1 MALLDLD
8 GDGKFSYEDLLRV
21 YTNTVQEPTPNAASS
36 PVVLR
41 KNERTRDMIVD
52 EVNNGFF
59 SPTPSLRK
67 SIQARPRMSDLD
79 EIRQRFESVNEAGSG
94 LVGYEGLCKMYE
106 GAEKSDIDKLMTII
120 DLDGDGKFSYEDLLR
135 VYTNAEQQP
144 TQNAVSSP
152 VVLRKNERR
161 MRNMVMDE
169 VNNGFFSPIQQSS
182 TPSLGKSVQDVSSSQ
197 QLDPN
202 INRASKVWS
211 WISDWGDLPVDGS
224 YNNAPQDHSSPVPP
238 FLDDEDGISSTK
250 TTLQSMCGNSDTM
263 DSEAVKR
270 LCKHVEATP
279 EDEDDLRALLLE
291 LDAEKKGSVSMERF
305 AQALHAAKC
314 GAAVTST
321 PSPTYGARRK
331 RFSQHTI
338 GEPFSAKP
346 EFSFDSSRSP
356 FTSQVVSEEQPSL
369 SVLNV
374 DNTGYIKISS
384 LLKRWHDMGVN
395 TTENKDNDLERI
407 LKMTLPI
414 DSLGRVSVSDVT
426 SLLES
431 AISDDIGQYDSS
443 LRCVALASFRSE
455 IEILKK
461 RMEEIEGENIQLKQT
476 SSKAAEEKKRL
487 MKEAD
492 ESLESAIKTSAQKLE
507 HERSLHTIKL
517 NETKREFQNRNQ
529 TRLAIYEGEI
539 EQLKAQLHESR
550 SREKELSSGCK
561 DAKDEL
567 DYVQEQLRKALRE
580 VQEKEKE
587 CIRLKGNLSIRLES
601 TCTFDHEDQLTHI
614 KELEEQIAH
623 CIKMNEELKE
633 EKQTVQ
639 DKHDLLQQEY
649 DALKTKYSN
658 FKRQSK
664 EQRSA
669 QNSRHHSSMKSRDK
683 PIDTAM
689 MKRQGSD
696 RDEPDEGLKDEKER
710 VFATTHLLENF
721 TNITAENEN
730 LRQRVEV
737 QLKSLAEAQLSLQ
750 QQVQHYRSENC
761 QLQILLNKVEAG
773 FQEKLTEAKDEYQ
786 VKLQTQI
793 DQNEEQIKMPF
804 SDLEEERK
812 NNHLLQEI
820 LANQYKQAMIEHQGY
835 KLREE
840 QYLQAI
846 AKFKEEKE
854 SLVEV
859 DFPETSDELMAQTT
873 LPPITLKPSSYIET
887 LALMKSQLDA
897 VRESLK
903 HTKRTP
909 EASHTQNDIIKKL
922 YAELANLR
930 VIKEQNDQS
939 YREQMENLE
948 SCVQSIAMKH
958 EREISDIKN
967 ELDNERKTTQM
978 LTLRSAQTALELS
991 GYKDREDHYLQQIA
1005 KHEQEFSV
1013 INNELDNERKTT
1025 QMLTSQSAQT
1035 ALELS
1040 GYKDREEHYLQQ
1052 IAKLKEENESL
1063 VETDLPETSDEL
1075 IAQATLPP
1083 ITLKPSSYDE
1093 TLALMKSHLDAV
1105 RESLKHRKRTPETSQ
1120 MQRDHIKQLYTE
1132 LAALNVL
1139 KEKNDQTFNKQRAD
1153 LESCMQTMAMK
1164 HEQEVSA
1171 LNNELDNER
1180 KTTQMLTSECA
1191 QTALELSGYKD
1202 REEHYLQQIAKLK
1215 EENES
1220 LVETDLP
1227 ESSDELM
1234 AQATLPS
1241 ITLKPSSY
1249 DETLALMK
1257 SHLDAVSES
1266 LKPRKRTP
1274 ETSQMQRDLIK
1285 QLYTELAALSVLK
1298 EKSDQ
1303 TFNKQRADWESC
1315 MQTMAMKHEQAVSA
1329 INSELDNE
1337 RKTTQMLTSQ
1347 SAQNT
1352 LELSGYKDRV
1362 EHYLQQ
1368 IEKHEQEFSAIN
1380 IELDNERKTIQMLTS
1395 QSAQTALELSGY
1407 KDREEHYLQHI
1418 AKLNEE
1424 NVSLVETDH
1433 PETSDE
1439 LLAQATLPPITLK
1452 PSSYDETL
1460 ALMKSH
1466 LDAVRESLKH
1476 RKRTPETSQM
1486 QSDLI
1491 KQLYTGLAT
1500 LSVLKEKSD
1509 QNFNKERADLES
1521 CVQTM
1526 AMKHEQEVSA
1536 INNELDN
1543 ERKTT
1548 QMLTSQSAQTALEL
1562 SGYKDREDHYLQQI
1576 AKHEQEFSAM
1586 NNELDNERKTTQ
1598 MLAQTALELS
1608 GYKDQVRHYLQQIAI
1623 LKEENEPFVE
1633 TDFPETSGELMAQAT
1648 LPPFTIKSS
1657 SYDETLALMKSH
1669 LDAVR
1674 ESLKQTKRTPET
1686 SQMQSDLIKQLY
1698 TGLTTLSVLKE
1709 KSDQTFN
1716 KERADLDSCVQSMAM
1731 KHEQKVS
1738 AINNELDNERKTTQ
1752 MLTSQSAQAALELSG
1767 YKDRE
1772 DHYLQQIA
1780 KHEQEFSAM
1789 NNELDNERKTTQMLT
1804 SQCAQ
1809 NALELNGCK
1818 DQVQHYL
1825 QQIAILK
1832 EENESLVETDFPET
1846 SGELMAQATLPPFTL
1861 KPSSYD
1867 ETLALMKSHLDAV
1880 RESLK
1885 QTKRTPETSQ
1895 MQSDLIKQLYTE
1907 LATLSVLK
1915 EKRDQ
1920 TFNKERADLDSCVQS
1935 MTMKHE
1941 QEVTAIN
1948 NELDNERKTTQMLT
1962 SQCAQTALEL
1972 SGYKDREDHYLQQI
1986 AKHEQEVSAMNNE
1999 LDNERKTTQMLT
2011 LQSAQTALELNGC
2024 KDREKHYLQQIAKL
2038 KEENVSIV
2046 ETDFPETSDE
2056 LMAQTTL
2063 PPLTVTPSSYNETLA
2078 FMKSHLDA
2086 IKESLKHRKRTPE
2099 ISQMQI
2105 DLITQ
2110 LYTELAALRVLKE
2123 KSDQNFNK
2131 ERSDLEFYVQS
2142 MALKHK
2148 QELSEINNELDSERK
2163 TTQVLTLQIAQTA
2176 LELSGCKDQVEHYLQ
2191 QIAILKEENESL
2203 VETDFP
2209 ETSVELMAQA
2219 TLPPFTLKPSS
2230 YDETLALM
2238 KSHLD
2243 AVRESL
2249 KQTKRKPETFQMQS
2263 DLIKQLYTGLA
2274 TLSVLKEKS
2283 DQNFNKGKAD
2293 LESCVQSMTM
2303 KHEQEVSAI
2312 KNELETT
2319 QRLTLQS
2326 AQTALELSRYKDQ
2339 VEHCLQQIAKL
2350 KEENESLVET
2360 DLPESSDEL
2369 MAQATLPSITLKPSS
2384 YDEIL
2389 AYMKSHLDAVRNS
2402 LSHTKRTRDCAQAQ
2416 SQLMKLLYKDIG
2428 TIRVFNEQVDHLHKK
2443 ELADLDSNLQ
2453 SATFKCAQIMVQ
2465 YDEHEADRRNIQK
2478 SKEMLESQISQM
2490 AIEVSRIKEREE
2502 FYLQQITK
2510 LKEEKE
2516 SLINTDFPDCND
2528 ESFSTTNESNHPL
2541 RHEETLGQMKSA
2553 MNRLRQSLSRA
2564 IQTSE
2569 TLKQKEILVR
2579 KLSGDIDSLRS
2590 HDEQS
2595 SIIHGEEKAKL
2606 LLSINQCNEE
2616 IRLLR
2621 AHLETLTARYSE
2633 AAQEVVTSSN
2643 LILKDHELLFKLQEK
2658 LTNKEAEVEKYK
2670 NELESV
2676 RERQHEE
2683 VKIAL
2688 DKHDQEVSEALR
2700 KDREIKSLQEQ
2711 LRRHNSSKLDEL
2723 TGEISLEPEHLRPNR
2738 KMVEV
2743 GVLTETQQP
2752 SETMSVHGQENK
2764 EMLRKTSCYIINMMK
2779 VIQTE
2784 VNNLKTLIL
2793 CSKDQFRLDV
2803 AKTTSHLT
2811 ESFILLKQKEISSLV
2826 VQLMKQH
2833 EEEISD
2839 LQEKLTLKCG
2849 SEVKSDLISMLNTK
2863 DHQLQEANGRLE
2875 LTRREHEEQVMQ
2887 LQDEKRHLVEQ
2898 CQAECKAKQDC
2909 EQNMKEI
2916 ILKHSDAL
2924 AQAKTLAEEQT
2935 NSLRQFCIEA
2945 MNCPIDTLQDY
2956 SHSTLIHLI
2965 QDQMKRVH
2973 ETLSNELSEAQKIA
2987 QVQTDSLQKLCIES
3001 AHCSREMLQ
3010 GLSYTGLLGCI
3021 KDKIE
3026 KMSHKHSSDLNEANT
3041 IAELQTA
3048 HLKDFCTAAMNCG
3061 EEIVCNLNHAGTL
3074 EYLRDEIQR
3083 RMSKHSEALTQAT
3096 MLAEEQTNS
3105 LRQLYTEVTNCSTNT
3120 VQDCDH
3126 NGLVDL
3132 IRCEMKRA
3140 HDKHIKELSKAVHIS
3155 EVQTDD
3161 LRELCNTAI
3170 GSELDDE
3177 LNSFTHEDLL
3187 RYIRVELEK
3196 IKDNMLQESTRAQLL
3211 GDELTVITQR
3221 YEGVESTLLEEHD
3234 EEVRSLCQQKDLL
3247 AQQLE
3252 AMKDHYEQLLVQSSE
3267 QPQGK
3272 LVEELQN
3279 AKGEVEQALLQK
3291 TNEVEHLICQSEEL
3305 RQERKV
3311 FLEII
3316 KQLCSQFKPIEL
3328 DNTI

>member
-1 MALLDLD
+1 M
-8 GDGKFSYEDLLRV
+8 
-21 YTNTVQEPTPNAASS
+21 
-36 PVVLR
+36 
-41 KNERTRDMIVD
+41 
-52 EVNNGFF
+52 
-59 SPTPSLRK
+59 
-67 SIQARPRMSDLD
+67 
-79 EIRQRFESVNEAGSG
+79 
-94 LVGYEGLCKMYE
+94 CH
-106 GAEKSDIDKLMTII
+106 
-120 DLDGDGKFSYEDLLR
+120 
-135 VYTNAEQQP
+135 
-144 TQNAVSSP
+144 
-152 VVLRKNERR
+152 
-161 MRNMVMDE
+161 
-169 VNNGFFSPIQQSS
+169 
-182 TPSLGKSVQDVSSSQ
+182 
-197 QLDPN
+197 N
-202 INRASKVWS
+202 I
-211 WISDWGDLPVDGS
+211 
-224 YNNAPQDHSSPVPP
+224 
-238 FLDDEDGISSTK
+238 T
-250 TTLQSMCGNSDTM
+250 
-263 DSEAVKR
+263 
-270 LCKHVEATP
+270 
-279 EDEDDLRALLLE
+279 
-291 LDAEKKGSVSMERF
+291 
-305 AQALHAAKC
+305 
-314 GAAVTST
+314 
-321 PSPTYGARRK
+321 
-331 RFSQHTI
+331 
-338 GEPFSAKP
+338 
-346 EFSFDSSRSP
+346 
-356 FTSQVVSEEQPSL
+356 
-369 SVLNV
+369 
-374 DNTGYIKISS
+374 
-384 LLKRWHDMGVN
+384 
-395 TTENKDNDLERI
+395 
-407 LKMTLPI
+407 
-414 DSLGRVSVSDVT
+414 
-426 SLLES
+426 
-431 AISDDIGQYDSS
+431 
-443 LRCVALASFRSE
+443 
-455 IEILKK
+455 
-461 RMEEIEGENIQLKQT
+461 
-476 SSKAAEEKKRL
+476 
-487 MKEAD
+487 
-492 ESLESAIKTSAQKLE
+492 
-507 HERSLHTIKL
+507 
-517 NETKREFQNRNQ
+517 
-529 TRLAIYEGEI
+529 
-539 EQLKAQLHESR
+539 
-550 SREKELSSGCK
+550 
-561 DAKDEL
+561 
-567 DYVQEQLRKALRE
+567 
-580 VQEKEKE
+580 
-587 CIRLKGNLSIRLES
+587 
-601 TCTFDHEDQLTHI
+601 
-614 KELEEQIAH
+614 
-623 CIKMNEELKE
+623 
-633 EKQTVQ
+633 
-639 DKHDLLQQEY
+639 
-649 DALKTKYSN
+649 
-658 FKRQSK
+658 
-664 EQRSA
+664 
-669 QNSRHHSSMKSRDK
+669 
-683 PIDTAM
+683 
-689 MKRQGSD
+689 
-696 RDEPDEGLKDEKER
+696 
-710 VFATTHLLENF
+710 LENE
-721 TNITAENEN
+721 I

-737 QLKSLAEAQLSLQ
+737 QLKCLAEAQLSLQ

-786 VKLQTQI
+786 VKLGSTQTEI

-812 NNHLLQEI
+812 NNHILQEI

-978 LTLRSAQTALELS
+978 LTLQSAQTALELS

-1153 LESCMQTMAMK
+1153 LESCMQTMGMK

-1315 MQTMAMKHEQAVSA
+1315 IQTMAMKHEQAVSA

-1337 RKTTQMLTSQ
+1337 KKTTQMLTSQ

-1418 AKLNEE
+1418 AKLNEQ

-1598 MLAQTALELS
+1598 MLTSQCAQNALELS
-1608 GYKDQVRHYLQQIAI
+1608 VYKIQVQHYLQQIAI
-1623 LKEENEPFVE
+1623 LKEENESLVE

-1698 TGLTTLSVLKE
+1698 T
-1709 KSDQTFN
+1709 
-1716 KERADLDSCVQSMAM
+1716 
-1731 KHEQKVS
+1731 
-1738 AINNELDNERKTTQ
+1738 
-1752 MLTSQSAQAALELSG
+1752 
-1767 YKDRE
+1767 
-1772 DHYLQQIA
+1772 
-1780 KHEQEFSAM
+1780 
-1789 NNELDNERKTTQMLT
+1789 
-1804 SQCAQ
+1804 
-1809 NALELNGCK
+1809 
-1818 DQVQHYL
+1818 
-1825 QQIAILK
+1825 
-1832 EENESLVETDFPET
+1832 
-1846 SGELMAQATLPPFTL
+1846 
-1861 KPSSYD
+1861 
-1867 ETLALMKSHLDAV
+1867 
-1880 RESLK
+1880 
-1885 QTKRTPETSQ
+1885 
-1895 MQSDLIKQLYTE
+1895 E

-1920 TFNKERADLDSCVQS
+1920 TFNKERADLESCVQS
-1935 MTMKHE
+1935 MAMKHE
-1941 QEVTAIN
+1941 QEVSAIN

-1986 AKHEQEVSAMNNE
+1986 AKHEQEVSAINNE

-2063 PPLTVTPSSYNETLA
+2063 PPLTVTPSSYDETLA

-2099 ISQMQI
+2099 ISQMQS

-2131 ERSDLEFYVQS
+2131 ERSDLEFCVQS

-2163 TTQVLTLQIAQTA
+2163 TTQVLTSQIAQTA

-2283 DQNFNKGKAD
+2283 DQNFNKEKAD

-2303 KHEQEVSAI
+2303 KHEQEVLAI

-2389 AYMKSHLDAVRNS
+2389 ALMKSHLDAVRNS

-2516 SLINTDFPDCND
+2516 SLINMDFPDCND

-2803 AKTTSHLT
+2803 AKTISHLT
-2811 ESFILLKQKEISSLV
+2811 ESFILVCPLLV
-2826 VQLMKQH
+2826 KRPN
-2833 EEEISD
+2833 
-2839 LQEKLTLKCG
+2839 TLP
-2849 SEVKSDLISMLNTK
+2849 LIPT
-2863 DHQLQEANGRLE
+2863 
-2875 LTRREHEEQVMQ
+2875 V
-2887 LQDEKRHLVEQ
+2887 
-2898 CQAECKAKQDC
+2898 KAKRNFKPC
-2909 EQNMKEI
+2909 GTI
-2916 ILKHSDAL
+2916 
-2924 AQAKTLAEEQT
+2924 
-2935 NSLRQFCIEA
+2935 
-2945 MNCPIDTLQDY
+2945 
-2956 SHSTLIHLI
+2956 
-2965 QDQMKRVH
+2965 
-2973 ETLSNELSEAQKIA
+2973 
-2987 QVQTDSLQKLCIES
+2987 
-3001 AHCSREMLQ
+3001 
-3010 GLSYTGLLGCI
+3010 
-3021 KDKIE
+3021 
-3026 KMSHKHSSDLNEANT
+3026 NEA
-3041 IAELQTA
+3041 A
-3048 HLKDFCTAAMNCG
+3048 
-3061 EEIVCNLNHAGTL
+3061 
-3074 EYLRDEIQR
+3074 
-3083 RMSKHSEALTQAT
+3083 
-3096 MLAEEQTNS
+3096 
-3105 LRQLYTEVTNCSTNT
+3105 
-3120 VQDCDH
+3120 
-3126 NGLVDL
+3126 
-3132 IRCEMKRA
+3132 
-3140 HDKHIKELSKAVHIS
+3140 
-3155 EVQTDD
+3155 
-3161 LRELCNTAI
+3161 
-3170 GSELDDE
+3170 
-3177 LNSFTHEDLL
+3177 
-3187 RYIRVELEK
+3187 
-3196 IKDNMLQESTRAQLL
+3196 
-3211 GDELTVITQR
+3211 
-3221 YEGVESTLLEEHD
+3221 
-3234 EEVRSLCQQKDLL
+3234 
-3247 AQQLE
+3247 
-3252 AMKDHYEQLLVQSSE
+3252 
-3267 QPQGK
+3267 
-3272 LVEELQN
+3272 
-3279 AKGEVEQALLQK
+3279 
-3291 TNEVEHLICQSEEL
+3291 
-3305 RQERKV
+3305 
-3311 FLEII
+3311 
-3316 KQLCSQFKPIEL
+3316 
-3328 DNTI
+3328 

>member
-1 MALLDLD
+1 
-8 GDGKFSYEDLLRV
+8 
-21 YTNTVQEPTPNAASS
+21 
-36 PVVLR
+36 
-41 KNERTRDMIVD
+41 
-52 EVNNGFF
+52 
-59 SPTPSLRK
+59 
-67 SIQARPRMSDLD
+67 
-79 EIRQRFESVNEAGSG
+79 
-94 LVGYEGLCKMYE
+94 
-106 GAEKSDIDKLMTII
+106 
-120 DLDGDGKFSYEDLLR
+120 
-135 VYTNAEQQP
+135 
-144 TQNAVSSP
+144 
-152 VVLRKNERR
+152 
-161 MRNMVMDE
+161 
-169 VNNGFFSPIQQSS
+169 
-182 TPSLGKSVQDVSSSQ
+182 
-197 QLDPN
+197 
-202 INRASKVWS
+202 
-211 WISDWGDLPVDGS
+211 
-224 YNNAPQDHSSPVPP
+224 
-238 FLDDEDGISSTK
+238 
-250 TTLQSMCGNSDTM
+250 MC
-263 DSEAVKR
+263 
-270 LCKHVEATP
+270 H
-279 EDEDDLRALLLE
+279 
-291 LDAEKKGSVSMERF
+291 
-305 AQALHAAKC
+305 
-314 GAAVTST
+314 
-321 PSPTYGARRK
+321 
-331 RFSQHTI
+331 
-338 GEPFSAKP
+338 
-346 EFSFDSSRSP
+346 
-356 FTSQVVSEEQPSL
+356 
-369 SVLNV
+369 
-374 DNTGYIKISS
+374 
-384 LLKRWHDMGVN
+384 
-395 TTENKDNDLERI
+395 
-407 LKMTLPI
+407 
-414 DSLGRVSVSDVT
+414 
-426 SLLES
+426 
-431 AISDDIGQYDSS
+431 
-443 LRCVALASFRSE
+443 
-455 IEILKK
+455 
-461 RMEEIEGENIQLKQT
+461 
-476 SSKAAEEKKRL
+476 
-487 MKEAD
+487 
-492 ESLESAIKTSAQKLE
+492 
-507 HERSLHTIKL
+507 
-517 NETKREFQNRNQ
+517 
-529 TRLAIYEGEI
+529 
-539 EQLKAQLHESR
+539 
-550 SREKELSSGCK
+550 
-561 DAKDEL
+561 
-567 DYVQEQLRKALRE
+567 
-580 VQEKEKE
+580 
-587 CIRLKGNLSIRLES
+587 
-601 TCTFDHEDQLTHI
+601 
-614 KELEEQIAH
+614 
-623 CIKMNEELKE
+623 
-633 EKQTVQ
+633 
-639 DKHDLLQQEY
+639 
-649 DALKTKYSN
+649 
-658 FKRQSK
+658 
-664 EQRSA
+664 
-669 QNSRHHSSMKSRDK
+669 
-683 PIDTAM
+683 
-689 MKRQGSD
+689 
-696 RDEPDEGLKDEKER
+696 
-710 VFATTHLLENF
+710 
-721 TNITAENEN
+721 NITLENEN

-786 VKLQTQI
+786 VKLGSTQTQI

-978 LTLRSAQTALELS
+978 LTLQSAQTALELS

-1598 MLAQTALELS
+1598 ML
-1608 GYKDQVRHYLQQIAI
+1608 
-1623 LKEENEPFVE
+1623 
-1633 TDFPETSGELMAQAT
+1633 
-1648 LPPFTIKSS
+1648 
-1657 SYDETLALMKSH
+1657 
-1669 LDAVR
+1669 
-1674 ESLKQTKRTPET
+1674 
-1686 SQMQSDLIKQLY
+1686 
-1698 TGLTTLSVLKE
+1698 
-1709 KSDQTFN
+1709 
-1716 KERADLDSCVQSMAM
+1716 
-1731 KHEQKVS
+1731 
-1738 AINNELDNERKTTQ
+1738 
-1752 MLTSQSAQAALELSG
+1752 
-1767 YKDRE
+1767 
-1772 DHYLQQIA
+1772 
-1780 KHEQEFSAM
+1780 
-1789 NNELDNERKTTQMLT
+1789 T

-1895 MQSDLIKQLYTE
+1895 MQSDLIK
-1907 LATLSVLK
+1907 
-1915 EKRDQ
+1915 
-1920 TFNKERADLDSCVQS
+1920 
-1935 MTMKHE
+1935 
-1941 QEVTAIN
+1941 
-1948 NELDNERKTTQMLT
+1948 
-1962 SQCAQTALEL
+1962 
-1972 SGYKDREDHYLQQI
+1972 
-1986 AKHEQEVSAMNNE
+1986 
-1999 LDNERKTTQMLT
+1999 
-2011 LQSAQTALELNGC
+2011 
-2024 KDREKHYLQQIAKL
+2024 
-2038 KEENVSIV
+2038 
-2046 ETDFPETSDE
+2046 
-2056 LMAQTTL
+2056 
-2063 PPLTVTPSSYNETLA
+2063 
-2078 FMKSHLDA
+2078 
-2086 IKESLKHRKRTPE
+2086 
-2099 ISQMQI
+2099 
-2105 DLITQ
+2105 Q

-2811 ESFILLKQKEISSLV
+2811 ESFILVCPLLV
-2826 VQLMKQH
+2826 KRPN
-2833 EEEISD
+2833 
-2839 LQEKLTLKCG
+2839 TLP
-2849 SEVKSDLISMLNTK
+2849 LIPT
-2863 DHQLQEANGRLE
+2863 
-2875 LTRREHEEQVMQ
+2875 V
-2887 LQDEKRHLVEQ
+2887 
-2898 CQAECKAKQDC
+2898 KAKRNFKPC
-2909 EQNMKEI
+2909 GTI
-2916 ILKHSDAL
+2916 
-2924 AQAKTLAEEQT
+2924 
-2935 NSLRQFCIEA
+2935 
-2945 MNCPIDTLQDY
+2945 
-2956 SHSTLIHLI
+2956 
-2965 QDQMKRVH
+2965 
-2973 ETLSNELSEAQKIA
+2973 
-2987 QVQTDSLQKLCIES
+2987 
-3001 AHCSREMLQ
+3001 
-3010 GLSYTGLLGCI
+3010 
-3021 KDKIE
+3021 
-3026 KMSHKHSSDLNEANT
+3026 NEAT
-3041 IAELQTA
+3041 
-3048 HLKDFCTAAMNCG
+3048 
-3061 EEIVCNLNHAGTL
+3061 
-3074 EYLRDEIQR
+3074 
-3083 RMSKHSEALTQAT
+3083 
-3096 MLAEEQTNS
+3096 
-3105 LRQLYTEVTNCSTNT
+3105 
-3120 VQDCDH
+3120 
-3126 NGLVDL
+3126 
-3132 IRCEMKRA
+3132 
-3140 HDKHIKELSKAVHIS
+3140 
-3155 EVQTDD
+3155 
-3161 LRELCNTAI
+3161 
-3170 GSELDDE
+3170 
-3177 LNSFTHEDLL
+3177 
-3187 RYIRVELEK
+3187 
-3196 IKDNMLQESTRAQLL
+3196 
-3211 GDELTVITQR
+3211 
-3221 YEGVESTLLEEHD
+3221 
-3234 EEVRSLCQQKDLL
+3234 
-3247 AQQLE
+3247 
-3252 AMKDHYEQLLVQSSE
+3252 
-3267 QPQGK
+3267 
-3272 LVEELQN
+3272 
-3279 AKGEVEQALLQK
+3279 
-3291 TNEVEHLICQSEEL
+3291 
-3305 RQERKV
+3305 
-3311 FLEII
+3311 
-3316 KQLCSQFKPIEL
+3316 
-3328 DNTI
+3328 